1 LDISITAGT
10 LHSIYPSCD
19 LLQLRS
25 GGIVLPIQNSEEPIK
40 MRLEISPT
48 IFVQFYHH
56 QKSNTSN
63 YVLVGWDRRL
73 YGRDSIG
80 GKWHRHPFH
89 NPTEHDTS
97 REGARTITPSEFLEE
112 VFEILQEEG
121 LI

>member
-1 LDISITAGT
+1 MNLNEFIECVEFASAEYSLKIDILARTRNA
-10 LHSIYPSCD
+10 
-19 LLQLRS
+19 
-25 GGIVLPIQNSEEPIK
+25 IK

-89 NPTEHDTS
+89 NPPEHDTS
-97 REGARTITPSEFLEE
+97 REGARTITPSEFMEE